1 MLLVVTDFQ
10 MFMFGELCRWGEGS
24 WLKEDRKR
32 VSEIECLRSKT
43 GKGKRSPERE
53 PSDPIL
59 DLLINQFA
67 IEVKI
72 NLCCN
77 ARP

>member
-1 MLLVVTDFQ
+1 
-10 MFMFGELCRWGEGS
+10 MFGELRRWGEGS
-24 WLKEDRKR
+24 WLEEDRKR
-32 VSEIECLRSKT
+32 LSEIECLKRKT

-67 IEVKI
+67 IEVK
-72 NLCCN
+72 
-77 ARP
+77 